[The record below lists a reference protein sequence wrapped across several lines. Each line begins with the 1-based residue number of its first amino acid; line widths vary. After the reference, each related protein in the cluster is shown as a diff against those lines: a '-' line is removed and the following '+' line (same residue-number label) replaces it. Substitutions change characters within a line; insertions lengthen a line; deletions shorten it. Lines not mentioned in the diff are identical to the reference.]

1 MEIERKFKLDAFP
14 EHLPLLHASQ
24 VEQGYLSTTPCVRI
38 RSKKTED
45 AVDYKLCIKGQGT
58 LVREEVELSLDED
71 RFTRLKSLL
80 HGEMIRKDYRIYQLP
95 DGRKLECSLVDGGTE
110 NAFLYAE
117 VEFPSVEE
125 ALAFQPPEWLSNE
138 VTEDSYYSMSQY
150 WMRKKASLL
159 GK

>member
-1 MEIERKFKLDAFP
+1 M
-14 EHLPLLHASQ
+14 
-24 VEQGYLSTTPCVRI
+24 EQGYLSTTPCVRI

-71 RFTRLKSLL
+71 RFTRLKNLL

-117 VEFPSVEE
+117 VEFPTVEE
-125 ALAFQPPEWLSNE
+125 ANAFVPPAFLGED
-138 VTEDSYYSMSQY
+138 VTEVPGSSMSSY
-150 WMRKKASLL
+150 WERTRERRS
-159 GK
+159 

>member
-117 VEFPSVEE
+117 VEFPTVEE
-125 ALAFQPPEWLSNE
+125 ANAFVPPAFLGKD
-138 VTEDSYYSMSQY
+138 VTEVPGSSMSSY
-150 WMRKKASLL
+150 WERTREHRS
-159 GK
+159 

>member
-80 HGEMIRKDYRIYQLP
+80 YGEMIRKDYRIYQLP

-117 VEFPSVEE
+117 VEFPTVEE
-125 ALAFQPPEWLSNE
+125 ANAFVPPAFLGED
-138 VTEDSYYSMSQY
+138 VTEVPGSSMSSY
-150 WMRKKASLL
+150 WERTREHRS
-159 GK
+159 

>member
-71 RFTRLKSLL
+71 RFTRLKNLL

-117 VEFPSVEE
+117 VEFPTVEE
-125 ALAFQPPEWLSNE
+125 ANAFVPPAFLGED
-138 VTEDSYYSMSQY
+138 VTEVPGSSMSAY
-150 WMRKKASLL
+150 WERTRKHRS
-159 GK
+159 

>member
-45 AVDYKLCIKGQGT
+45 SVDYKLCIKGQGT

-71 RFTRLKSLL
+71 RFTRLKNLL

-117 VEFPSVEE
+117 VEFPTVEE
-125 ALAFQPPEWLSNE
+125 ANAFVPPAFLGED
-138 VTEDSYYSMSQY
+138 VTEVPGSSMSSY
-150 WMRKKASLL
+150 WERTREHRS
-159 GK
+159 

>member
-71 RFTRLKSLL
+71 RFTRLKNLL

-117 VEFPSVEE
+117 VEFPTVEE
-125 ALAFQPPEWLSNE
+125 ANAFVPPAFLGED
-138 VTEDSYYSMSQY
+138 VTEVPGSSMSSY
-150 WMRKKASLL
+150 WERTRERRS
-159 GK
+159 

>member
-117 VEFPSVEE
+117 VEFPTVEE
-125 ALAFQPPEWLSNE
+125 ANAFVPPAFLGED
-138 VTEDSYYSMSQY
+138 VTEIPGSSMSAY
-150 WMRKKASLL
+150 WERTREHRS
-159 GK
+159 

>member
-1 MEIERKFKLDAFP
+1 MEIERKFKLDVFP

-71 RFTRLKSLL
+71 RFTRLKNLL

-117 VEFPSVEE
+117 VEFPTVEE
-125 ALAFQPPEWLSNE
+125 ANAFVPPAFLGED
-138 VTEDSYYSMSQY
+138 VTEVPGSSMSAY
-150 WMRKKASLL
+150 WERTRKHRS
-159 GK
+159 

>member
-71 RFTRLKSLL
+71 RFTRLKSPL

-117 VEFPSVEE
+117 VEFPTVEE
-125 ALAFQPPEWLSNE
+125 ANAFVPPAFLGED
-138 VTEDSYYSMSQY
+138 VTEVPGSSMSAY
-150 WMRKKASLL
+150 WERTRERRS
-159 GK
+159 

>member
-71 RFTRLKSLL
+71 RFTRLKNLL

-117 VEFPSVEE
+117 VEFPTVEE
-125 ALAFQPPEWLSNE
+125 ANAFVPPAFLGED
-138 VTEDSYYSMSQY
+138 VTEVPGSSMSAY
-150 WMRKKASLL
+150 WERTRERRS
-159 GK
+159 

>member
-1 MEIERKFKLDAFP
+1 MEIERKFKLDTFP

-58 LVREEVELSLDED
+58 LVREEVEFSLDD
-71 RFTRLKSLL
+71 DSFTRLKSLV

-117 VEFPSVEE
+117 VEFPTVEE
-125 ALAFQPPEWLSNE
+125 ANAFVPPAFLGED
-138 VTEDSYYSMSQY
+138 VTEVPGSSMSSY
-150 WMRKKASLL
+150 WERTREHRS
-159 GK
+159 

>member
-1 MEIERKFKLDAFP
+1 MEIERKFKLDTFP

-117 VEFPSVEE
+117 VEFPTVEE
-125 ALAFQPPEWLSNE
+125 ANAFVPPAFLGED
-138 VTEDSYYSMSQY
+138 VTEVPGSSMSSY
-150 WMRKKASLL
+150 WERTRERRS
-159 GK
+159 

>member
-117 VEFPSVEE
+117 VEFPTVEE
-125 ALAFQPPEWLSNE
+125 ANAFVPPAFLGED
-138 VTEDSYYSMSQY
+138 VTEVPGSSMSSY
-150 WMRKKASLL
+150 WERTREHRS
-159 GK
+159 

>member
-1 MEIERKFKLDAFP
+1 M
-14 EHLPLLHASQ
+14 
-24 VEQGYLSTTPCVRI
+24 
-38 RSKKTED
+38 
-45 AVDYKLCIKGQGT
+45 
-58 LVREEVELSLDED
+58 D
-71 RFTRLKSLL
+71 R
-80 HGEMIRKDYRIYQLP
+80 GEP
-95 DGRKLECSLVDGGTE
+95 T
-110 NAFLYAE
+110 AFLYAE